1 MFCSFPGQWVVKT
14 LGDGKGPSS
23 APYAVEVLKQLSGL
37 CLFDFSKP
45 CVSSCT
51 FREVPWHKLKR
62 TAATRNEA
70 VKLFPECFLH
80 PALLGRRV

>member
-14 LGDGKGPSS
+14 LDDGKGPSS

-51 FREVPWHKLKR
+51 FREVPWHKLKQ
-62 TAATRNEA
+62 TVVTRNDKGMQ
-70 VKLFPECFLH
+70 V
-80 PALLGRRV
+80 VS